1 MTVPLEKAPA
11 NFVPAAAVIRRVQ
24 ALFGIIGRKGCV
36 DGMLSQLLNSLG
48 LTGESAVETG
58 MLEGGREKWN
68 SRSSGKMR
76 RSREEHRWR
85 RQLLGPF
92 LTLRHES
99 VGSKQD

>member
-11 NFVPAAAVIRRVQ
+11 NFVPAAAVIRGVQ
-24 ALFGIIGRKGCV
+24 ALFGFIGRKGCA
-36 DGMLSQLLNSLG
+36 DGILSQLVKFLG
-48 LTGESAVETG
+48 LTEG
-58 MLEGGREKWN
+58 MQVDTDKLEGGREKWN

-92 LTLRHES
+92 LTFMHES

>member
-11 NFVPAAAVIRRVQ
+11 NFVPAAAVIRGVRT
-24 ALFGIIGRKGCV
+24 LFGMIGRKGCA
-36 DGMLSQLLNSLG
+36 GGILSQLLNSRPNRG
-48 LTGESAVETG
+48 SAVDTG
-58 MLEGGREKWN
+58 VLEDGREKWN

-92 LTLRHES
+92 LTLMHES